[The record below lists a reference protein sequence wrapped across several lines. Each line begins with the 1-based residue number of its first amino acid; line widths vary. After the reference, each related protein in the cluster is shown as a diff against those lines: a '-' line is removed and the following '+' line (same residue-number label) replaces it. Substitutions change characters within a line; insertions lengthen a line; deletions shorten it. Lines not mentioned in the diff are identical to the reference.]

1 MNQWLRQ
8 CSPRALKNN
17 DADDDPDALD
27 GRRPRETVAET
38 PRRASVVVVVVDPA
52 GWTVVDDEEE
62 ATKTDG

>member
-1 MNQWLRQ
+1 MNEWLRQ
-8 CSPRALKNN
+8 CSPRALINN

-38 PRRASVVVVVVDPA
+38 PRRASVVVVVDTA

>member
-1 MNQWLRQ
+1 MPLTTT
-8 CSPRALKNN
+8 
-17 DADDDPDALD
+17 PDALD

-38 PRRASVVVVVVDPA
+38 LRDASVVVVVVDPA

>member
-1 MNQWLRQ
+1 MNEWLRQ

-17 DADDDPDALD
+17 AADDDPDALD

-38 PRRASVVVVVVDPA
+38 PRRASVVVVVDPA